1 MPVNHYDYNDS
12 TQLSPHFNAREFR
25 CSCGKSHETLL
36 ASELVDKL
44 EALYTALNYSK
55 IIVTSGYRCPEHDK
69 AVGGT
74 SSGQHTQRYCCGCL
88 LLWTGRTANQQQDG
102 VLQGSRLRFRWHC

>member
-1 MPVNHYDYNDS
+1 MSVNHYDYNDS

-44 EALYTALNYSK
+44 ESLYTALNCSK
-55 IIVTSGYRCPEHDK
+55 FNVFNCTNRYISRN
-69 AVGGT
+69 
-74 SSGQHTQRYCCGCL
+74 GQ
-88 LLWTGRTANQQQDG
+88 LWHRISFFFSDF
-102 VLQGSRLRFRWHC
+102 S